1 MVFVSNGSETGDKLS
16 WVKETGEEQPVTDD
30 T

>member
-16 WVKETGEEQPVTDD
+16 CVKETDEEQPVTDD